1 MEIAGLVYWGKVT
14 LIKSVLESL
23 PTYYFSIYKAP
34 VTVINELEALIKKF
48 LWGGNLD
55 VKKIHW
61 VAWDKVTCTK
71 KNGGLG
77 LKRLNISNSVLL
89 LKWVWRYRVEA
100 GALWRKIIDSIH
112 YKKRKWGVMPL
123 NNCLTG
129 TWKNLVRHGNITKVE
144 GRSMNDLMKGAQ
156 KDQTF
161 ELELNNNIQS
171 QMIHG
176 QNSERILWLGDFSV
190 CSKGLKHYPA
200 FIRDETTVTVH
211 SFALIKGEDENEH
224 IGYVE
229 DLYEDYIGHKMVK
242 VRWFNCSEE
251 PHEVMITPDVEVV
264 SAECI
269 PGLAT
274 VLTPKHYDQSLAVV
288 SEDFS
293 DGVYMC
299 SRQIRNN
306 RVTSFPL
313 SKLRGYANQTIFSI
327 LNPPVIPQSSPP
339 VIPSP
344 ALSDVGE
351 EIEVLHDD
359 SGLRGSWFRCRIL
372 KAKGKRLKVVY
383 VDLEEAEGHGNTEAS
398 LLYCYYYYIGVNMQ
412 TLSCFDL
419 I

>member
-1 MEIAGLVYWGKVT
+1 
-14 LIKSVLESL
+14 
-23 PTYYFSIYKAP
+23 
-34 VTVINELEALIKKF
+34 
-48 LWGGNLD
+48 
-55 VKKIHW
+55 
-61 VAWDKVTCTK
+61 
-71 KNGGLG
+71 
-77 LKRLNISNSVLL
+77 
-89 LKWVWRYRVEA
+89 
-100 GALWRKIIDSIH
+100 
-112 YKKRKWGVMPL
+112 
-123 NNCLTG
+123 
-129 TWKNLVRHGNITKVE
+129 
-144 GRSMNDLMKGAQ
+144 
-156 KDQTF
+156 
-161 ELELNNNIQS
+161 
-171 QMIHG
+171 MIHG

-229 DLYEDYIGHKMVK
+229 DLYEDYSGHKMVK

-383 VDLEEAEGHGNTEAS
+383 VDLEEAEGHGNTEEWIAGDRVAEPDKLGMRHLGRDSIRPWPRGSTSNACYSVGDAVDAWWCDAWWEGVVISSVPPANDTYRVYFPGEHRFLNCEKKNLRSSKDWVGNRWIQIKPKPDILNVLAS
-398 LLYCYYYYIGVNMQ
+398 SQ
-412 TLSCFDL
+412 KEKK
-419 I
+419 